1 MNNCCLPPGE
11 DSIVQFGYE
20 AVDLSIPMRIKY
32 IGSQVAAH
40 ISVAATT
47 GDLTFEQGATTAA
60 ANTTTGTNPIIGA
73 TAGVIDISNAA
84 VTTFH
89 ALANVINLYSDWE
102 AWLVDALPD
111 EATEITAAN
120 AMFLST
126 LTDQDATGENG
137 FALHA
142 DTSLKTAEDFC
153 VGVTLNGPSSKI
165 HNHDRGVIHRIYE
178 IRAHV
183 TFAGA
188 TDGIY
193 VYACDDK
200 AGTKEQIGKLP
211 LVSNTATVF
220 PASGAQNIPI
230 YQTENRRIVLKA
242 ADASGA
248 LTSVTMLRALAQSI
262 KIRPSIRESKLRG
275 QY

>member
-1 MNNCCLPPGE
+1 MQNFCLSPGE

-20 AVDLSIPMRIKY
+20 GNDTSIPMRIKY

-40 ISVAATT
+40 ISVTATT

-60 ANTTTGTNPIIGA
+60 AATTTGTNPIIGA

-84 VTTFH
+84 VATFH
-89 ALANVINLYSDWE
+89 ALANVINLYCDWE

-111 EATEITAAN
+111 EATEISAGN

-126 LTDQDATGENG
+126 LTDQSAIGENG

-183 TFAGA
+183 TFGTA

-193 VYACDDK
+193 IYACDDK
-200 AGTKEQIGKLP
+200 AGTKEQIGKLA
-211 LVSNTATVF
+211 LVSNTATTF
-220 PASGAQNIPI
+220 PAAGTQTIPL

-242 ADASGA
+242 ADTTGTVA
-248 LTSVTMLRALAQSI
+248 VTTLRASVQSI